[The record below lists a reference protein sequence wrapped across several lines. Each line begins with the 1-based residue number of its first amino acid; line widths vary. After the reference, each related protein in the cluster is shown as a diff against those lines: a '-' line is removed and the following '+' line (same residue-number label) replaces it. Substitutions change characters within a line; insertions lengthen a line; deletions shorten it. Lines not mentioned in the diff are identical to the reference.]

1 MNPPIPTEIAEQLA
15 NACAVLK
22 QHLGETLLAI
32 HLLGSAV
39 DGGLRPHSDID
50 LLVTVGTP
58 LPGAVRRA
66 LMLDLL
72 SVSAWPGTDP
82 SRRALEVTVL
92 VRDQLVPWR
101 YPPQREL
108 QFGEWLREELQAG
121 CIPPATADPDIA
133 ILLTQAR
140 QHSLCLTGPPMPE
153 LFGPVPREDLAKAL
167 VATVTQ
173 WNEAPDWQGDERNVV
188 LALAR
193 IWFSAATGAIAPKDV
208 AACWALERLPP
219 EHRPVLAYA
228 RAAYLQ
234 GADHT
239 LSGRAEQV
247 AAFMRY
253 ARSVIEHRLS
263 GTR

>member
-1 MNPPIPTEIAEQLA
+1 
-15 NACAVLK
+15 
-22 QHLGETLLAI
+22 
-32 HLLGSAV
+32 
-39 DGGLRPHSDID
+39 
-50 LLVTVGTP
+50 
-58 LPGAVRRA
+58 
-66 LMLDLL
+66 
-72 SVSAWPGTDP
+72 
-82 SRRALEVTVL
+82 
-92 VRDQLVPWR
+92 
-101 YPPQREL
+101 
-108 QFGEWLREELQAG
+108 
-121 CIPPATADPDIA
+121 
-133 ILLTQAR
+133 
-140 QHSLCLTGPPMPE
+140 MPE
-153 LFGPVPREDLAKAL
+153 LFGPVPREDLARAL
-167 VATVTQ
+167 AATVAQ
-173 WNEAPDWQGDERNVV
+173 WGEAPDWQGDERNVV

>member
-1 MNPPIPTEIAEQLA
+1 MNPPMPSDIAEQLA
-15 NACAVLK
+15 SACTVLK
-22 QHLGETLLAI
+22 QHLGGTLQAI
-32 HLLGSAV
+32 HLFGSAV

-50 LLVTVGTP
+50 LLVTVGRP

-92 VRDQLVPWR
+92 VHDQLVPWR

-108 QFGEWLREELQAG
+108 QFGEWLREELLAG
-121 CIPPATADPDIA
+121 RIPPATPDPDIA

-140 QHSLCLTGPPMPE
+140 QHSLCLAGPPMPE
-153 LFGPVPREDLAKAL
+153 LFEPVPREDLARAL
-167 VATVTQ
+167 AATVAQ

-208 AACWALERLPP
+208 AASWILERLPP
-219 EHRPVLAYA
+219 EQRPVLAHA
-228 RAAYLQ
+228 RTAYLQ
-234 GADHT
+234 GVDHT
-239 LSGRAEQV
+239 LSGRTEQV
-247 AAFMRY
+247 AAFVRY
-253 ARSVIEHRLS
+253 ARNVIEHRLP